1 MKKGIKTL
9 LRIHYEK
16 ERDQKF
22 IGNLTEKRKK
32 SKVDI
37 TSQKE
42 KRKGTFA

>member
-22 IGNLTEKRKK
+22 IG
-32 SKVDI
+32 
-37 TSQKE
+37 KE
-42 KRKGTFA
+42 KIKSWYNIPEGKEKGTFA